1 MLKKYQL
8 REYKCEKCDKIY
20 SSSSSLGKHSKTCT
34 GTETKKE
41 ENNSSSSDML
51 MMFMKKMQELEEEN
65 KRLKL
70 EIEQK
75 NNQCE
80 EFQSS
85 KLDYDPPYDKD
96 QLTKAIYKYNPY
108 TRQYSIR
115 RGGFTSKDIKSWY
128 VPKYFNILEYPETN
142 IQFYKKCL
150 TEILK
155 NIPTDKLPYKVRD
168 AGRYL
173 YDIYDYSEQRWIRG
187 KTNNLIRNIIK
198 LIISIIYSS
207 LTSAI
212 NVMNEIDTNDFYALE
227 CRRINPTTFNT
238 MRRYLQT
245 DLIHKFSLPDYDNE
259 LTSEEIDNFYKKN
272 FIKILTN
279 RLKDNEIDDEEIEE
293 EDTEPLFYEET
304 KPRKYNINYDDDD
317 NDGYDTDTDIKN
329 NPYL

>member
-1 MLKKYQL
+1 MSKKSSQL
-8 REYKCEKCDKIY
+8 REYKCDKCNKIY
-20 SSSSSLGKHSKTCT
+20 SSSSSLSKHQKTCISD
-34 GTETKKE
+34 E

-51 MMFMKKMQELEEEN
+51 VILMKKMRELEEEN

-70 EIEQK
+70 ELEK
-75 NNQCE
+75 NDN
-80 EFQSS
+80 S
-85 KLDYDPPYDKD
+85 KLNYDPPYDKD

-108 TRQYSIR
+108 IRQYSIR
-115 RGGFTSKDIKSWY
+115 RGGFASKNIKAWY

-142 IQFYKKCL
+142 VQFYKKCL

-168 AGRYL
+168 VSRYL
-173 YDIYDYSEQRWIRG
+173 YDVYDYSEQKWIKG

-198 LIISIIYSS
+198 LMITIIYSS

-238 MRRYLQT
+238 MRRYLQA
-245 DLIHKFSLPDYDNE
+245 DLIHKFSLPDYDDD
-259 LTSEEIDNFYKKN
+259 LTSEEVDNFYKKN
-272 FIKILTN
+272 FVKILN
-279 RLKDNEIDDEEIEE
+279 DRLKDNEIQDDEIEH
-293 EDTEPLFYEET
+293 EDSEPLFYEES
-304 KPRKYNINYDDDD
+304 RQREYNINFDDNE

-329 NPYL
+329 NPYS